1 VKTDLV
7 EPYRSQFV
15 RMLECGAGERDT
27 HGVAA
32 LDSSSP
38 LQVRPAFVERELDRV
53 SVHLSGL
60 VSLLAAHGVRARRAL
75 DVGCST
81 GGSTASLALSEA
93 IGADQVIGVDPNR
106 LSIDAAR
113 VRSRGLGLADKV
125 RYVHIDA
132 NAALPFRDRSFDL
145 VLAVSVLEFVPTVS
159 GRERLLAELQR
170 LVRPGGH
177 VYVSTPSR
185 WQLRELHS
193 GRWLGNH
200 RRRSDKPWAS
210 GTRFILRQMTECR
223 QIPVV
228 DWLVLRATSRLEPA
242 GRWPPLRTLGGWV
255 CRLAPWQKHLFR
267 RRDDPERN

>member
-1 VKTDLV
+1 
-7 EPYRSQFV
+7 
-15 RMLECGAGERDT
+15 M
-27 HGVAA
+27 
-32 LDSSSP
+32 
-38 LQVRPAFVERELDRV
+38 RPAFVERELDRV

-242 GRWPPLRTLGGWV
+242 GRWPPLRTLGGWSV
-255 CRLAPWQKHLFR
+255 AWRHGRSICSGGVTTPNVTDDEPEDLAQRRARARLGCGRRLH
-267 RRDDPERN
+267 RRDPQLRALEGR